1 MPVVEVHLRAGRSA
15 EDKRQLIE
23 AITEVVTR
31 VLGSKRERV
40 VVLLEEVDP
49 HSWGQG
55 GTVLA
60 DELRQAEEL

>member
-1 MPVVEVHLRAGRSA
+1 MPVIEVHLRAGRSA

-49 HSWGQG
+49 QSWGQG

>member
-1 MPVVEVHLRAGRSA
+1 MPVVEVHLRTGRSA
-15 EDKRQLIE
+15 EEKRQLIE

-60 DELRQAEEL
+60 DELRQADEP